1 MGVIRGEICHDAP
14 VEAPASVVWESY
26 RGLELSR
33 LVNELMPHLVGTAEV
48 IEGDGSAGTIV
59 KLVFP
64 PGTPGIGYLKGVFR
78 IMDEEKRV
86 RESDVF
92 EGGYLHLGFDRYT
105 IRIEIVDDDVHMHR
119 SIVRSTVKYELKD
132 DSKAHLLSQLSIQ
145 MHITI
150 AHVVGDYI
158 VNNNKKRTHLS

>member
-1 MGVIRGEICHDAP
+1 MGVIRGEICHEFP

-33 LVNELMPHLVGTAEV
+33 LVNELMPHLVGTVEV
-48 IEGDGSAGTIV
+48 VEGDGSAGTIV

-64 PGTPGIGYLKGVFR
+64 PGTPGIGYLKEVFR
-78 IMDEEKRV
+78 IMDDEKRV
-86 RESDVF
+86 KESDTL
-92 EGGYLHLGFDRYT
+92 EGGFLHLGFDHYT
-105 IRIEIVDDDVHMHR
+105 IRVEVIDNNTLPNHCI
-119 SIVRSTVKYELKD
+119 IRSTIKYELEN

-145 MHITI
+145 PLITI

-158 VNNNKKRTHLS
+158 VNNHNK